1 MSPEAFLARL
11 SGVRRNGG
19 GWQALCP
26 AHPDR
31 NPSLSIAVGNG
42 RILVHCHA
50 GCSQEAV
57 LAALGIELSEL
68 FSDNGVAPR
77 ILAEYDYRNE
87 NDELLF
93 QVVRYEPKG
102 FRQRRPDG
110 KGGYIWN
117 LNGVARVLYGLPD
130 VLKAKSVLVVEGEKD
145 VATGNALGLTAT
157 CNAGGAGKWRD
168 DYSESLRGKRIV
180 VIADGDEPGRKHAAQ
195 VAASLA
201 GKVESLKVLELR
213 GSKDLSDWV
222 ERGGTR
228 EALINLIQATLEW
241 NPQSSID
248 ADAML
253 KDVFN
258 FIRRFVSLS
267 PSQARVVSLWVLH
280 THVIDAAD
288 ATPYLAITSAE
299 KQSGKT
305 RLLEV

>member
-1 MSPEAFLARL
+1 MAGRRCAPRTRTETRRSHCRRQWKDSRSLPRWLLAR
-11 SGVRRNGG
+11 SGV
-19 GWQALCP
+19 
-26 AHPDR
+26 
-31 NPSLSIAVGNG
+31 
-42 RILVHCHA
+42 
-50 GCSQEAV
+50 
-57 LAALGIELSEL
+57 AALGIELSEL

-157 CNAGGAGKWRD
+157 CNAGGAGKWGD
-168 DYSESLRGKRIV
+168 YYSESLRGKRIV

-228 EALINLIQATLEW
+228 E
-241 NPQSSID
+241 PYKSDSSHAGVESTI
-248 ADAML
+248 
-253 KDVFN
+253 
-258 FIRRFVSLS
+258 
-267 PSQARVVSLWVLH
+267 LH
-280 THVIDAAD
+280 
-288 ATPYLAITSAE
+288 
-299 KQSGKT
+299 
-305 RLLEV
+305 